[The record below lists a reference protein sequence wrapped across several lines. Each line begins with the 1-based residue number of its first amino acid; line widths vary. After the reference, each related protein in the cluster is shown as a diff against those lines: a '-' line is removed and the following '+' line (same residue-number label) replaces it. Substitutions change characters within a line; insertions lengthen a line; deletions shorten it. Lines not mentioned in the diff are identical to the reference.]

1 MTTSP
6 FASNRRTAFPLTL
19 CVGGAIGMLV
29 ALGLYGTKPAY
40 VALLPLGCALVLPS
54 LFLKTARLYWFAIYL
69 LSLQF
74 QITKNLNDG
83 FSVLDALK
91 IDYLI
96 THFTFDISISDLAL
110 LALLAIWTNDRL
122 THGKPLRFPP
132 ESWLAVGYLGV
143 AFLSTLQAASP
154 YLGFVEL
161 FAQAKYFVAY
171 LFAVNCL
178 ESKSALRV
186 LTAVAVV
193 ILVAQAGMTVTRFET
208 GYMTFFNAGDSRQ
221 DVDQVQQY
229 LTVDRSDPD
238 SVVRAFGTLGSPNET
253 TRLCLMVIPFAL
265 FLCVPNP
272 MFRMRLLFAG
282 LTAFGILGLALT
294 FTRVYYVTTVA
305 QLGLA
310 FFIMVRD
317 RTLKRE
323 EAVLIV
329 LLGLAAG
336 AAVGPKLYQQFTVRE
351 DSMSV
356 RELQNKTAMQ
366 IIRDHPFLGVGLNNA
381 PEQLRKYSNV
391 TYNKYDAN
399 TQFYTEPINNM
410 FLSMATEIGV
420 FGTLLFVAFFAR
432 AALVA
437 WQQSRASSDP
447 EIRFVASALF
457 VVLCGVMVNGLMDP
471 FDEYPVMMLLWL
483 FAGVCLN
490 LPNIALLHPPSDAVN
505 GSMTA
510 TKQL

>member
-1 MTTSP
+1 M
-6 FASNRRTAFPLTL
+6 
-19 CVGGAIGMLV
+19 
-29 ALGLYGTKPAY
+29 
-40 VALLPLGCALVLPS
+40 
-54 LFLKTARLYWFAIYL
+54 
-69 LSLQF
+69 
-74 QITKNLNDG
+74 
-83 FSVLDALK
+83 
-91 IDYLI
+91 
-96 THFTFDISISDLAL
+96 
-110 LALLAIWTNDRL
+110 
-122 THGKPLRFPP
+122 
-132 ESWLAVGYLGV
+132 
-143 AFLSTLQAASP
+143 
-154 YLGFVEL
+154 
-161 FAQAKYFVAY
+161 
-171 LFAVNCL
+171 
-178 ESKSALRV
+178 

-229 LTVDRSDPD
+229 LTMDRSDPD

-294 FTRVYYVTTVA
+294 FTRVYYITTVA
-305 QLGLA
+305 QLALA

-317 RTLKRE
+317 RTLKRG

-356 RELQNKTAMQ
+356 RELQNKTAVE

-447 EIRFVASALF
+447 EIRFVASVLF
-457 VVLCGVMVNGLMDP
+457 VVLCGVAVNGLFDP
-471 FDEYPVMMLLWL
+471 FDEYPGLMLLWL
-483 FAGVCLN
+483 FAGMSLN
-490 LPNIALLHPPSDAVN
+490 LPRLSLAHYQVAGSTAALPR
-505 GSMTA
+505 
-510 TKQL
+510 